1 MDIRMDQDY
10 LIQKWLSGELTPE
23 EEKAFEAMDD
33 APFLKKIAGNATK
46 FRALQ
51 FSKAKQYDD
60 FKKVLDSRTK
70 PVRKLN
76 WVHPLMQIA
85 SILVVGFAI
94 FYFLI
99 NDSLTQVE
107 TQFGEKVTISLP
119 DGSAV
124 TVNALSE
131 IAYNENNWNSERKIK
146 LEGEAFFD
154 VAKGKQFVVSTSTG
168 EVTVLGTEFN
178 VRQRDNFFEVK
189 CFEGTVKVNFEDH
202 ETILKV
208 GDNVRWYHGVLEQG
222 KNTFS
227 IPQWTKNVSDFQRV
241 DVVEVFAELER
252 QYGVKITLE
261 NVDRERLFTGGF
273 VHDNLDNALKSITVP
288 LDLDYVILET
298 DKVRVKAREK

>member
-1 MDIRMDQDY
+1 MDQDY
-10 LIQKWLSGELTPE
+10 LIQKWLAGELTPE
-23 EEKAFEAMDD
+23 EEKAFEALED
-33 APFLKKIAGNATK
+33 APFLREIAGDATK
-46 FRALQ
+46 FRASQ
-51 FSKAKQYDD
+51 FSKAEQYDD
-60 FKKVLDSRTK
+60 FKKVLEAHKT

-76 WVHPLMQIA
+76 WVRPLMRIA
-85 SILVVGFAI
+85 SVFVLGFALYYFF
-94 FYFLI
+94 FY
-99 NDSLTQVE
+99 DSLTQVE
-107 TQFGEKVTISLP
+107 TLFGEKVTIDLP

-131 IAYNENNWNSERKIK
+131 IAYNEKNWNSERKIK

-154 VAKGKQFVVSTSTG
+154 VAKGKQFVVSTPTG

-178 VRQRDNFFEVK
+178 VKKRDSFFEVK
-189 CFEGTVKVNFEDH
+189 CFEGRVRVNIQDH

-208 GDNVRWYHGVLEQG
+208 GDKVRWYNGVIEQG
-222 KNTFS
+222 ENTYS

-252 QYGVKITLE
+252 QYGVKVTLE
-261 NVDRERLFTGGF
+261 NVGGERPFTGGF

-298 DKVRVKAREK
+298 DKVRVKPREK